1 MYTDISNKE
10 LLFMCFWWIED
21 LRVQE
26 DFVGYS
32 ELPDIKSDT
41 IATAIKDSLIR
52 IQLSVNDLRA
62 QDYDGAGN
70 IFGKSTDVSLQIAA
84 EQPKAL
90 PTHCQGHSLNL
101 RTKTT
106 MTDSKQMNGVMG
118 TIAKVISLVKH
129 SPKRENLLGNIKNF
143 IHFEFIH
150 TDEEILLLDGQFVEK
165 MVSDYLPLMKLWDV
179 SLAAGKLDSE
189 VKARIIEI

>member
-1 MYTDISNKE
+1 
-10 LLFMCFWWIED
+10 MCFWWIED
-21 LRVQE
+21 LRAQE

-41 IATAIKDSLIR
+41 IVTAIKDSLIR

-70 IFGKSTDVSLQIAA
+70 MFGKSTDVSLQIAV

-101 RTKTT
+101 GTKAT
-106 MTDSKQMNGVMG
+106 MTDSKQMKDVMG
-118 TIAKVISLVKH
+118 TVTKIIS
-129 SPKRENLLGNIKNF
+129 
-143 IHFEFIH
+143 
-150 TDEEILLLDGQFVEK
+150 
-165 MVSDYLPLMKLWDV
+165 
-179 SLAAGKLDSE
+179 
-189 VKARIIEI
+189 

>member
-1 MYTDISNKE
+1 M
-10 LLFMCFWWIED
+10 
-21 LRVQE
+21 
-26 DFVGYS
+26 
-32 ELPDIKSDT
+32 
-41 IATAIKDSLIR
+41 IR

-70 IFGKSTDVSLQIAA
+70 MFGKSTDVSLQIAA
-84 EQPKAL
+84 EQPNAL

-101 RTKTT
+101 GTKTT
-106 MTDSKQMNGVMG
+106 MRDSKQTNGVMG
-118 TIAKVISLVKH
+118 TVTKIISLVKH

-143 IHFEFIH
+143 IHFEFIN
-150 TDEEILLLDGQFVEK
+150 TDEEILRLDGQFVEK

-189 VKARIIEI
+189 VKARIHEI

>member
-1 MYTDISNKE
+1 MPDEYTDISNKK

-21 LRVQE
+21 LRAQE

-41 IATAIKDSLIR
+41 IVTAIKDSLIR

-70 IFGKSTDVSLQIAA
+70 MFGKSTDVSLQIAV

-101 RTKTT
+101 GTKAT
-106 MTDSKQMNGVMG
+106 MTDSKQMKDVMG
-118 TIAKVISLVKH
+118 TVTKIISLVKYW
-129 SPKRENLLGNIKNF
+129 PKRENLLWNIKNF

-150 TDEEILLLDGQFVEK
+150 TNE
-165 MVSDYLPLMKLWDV
+165 
-179 SLAAGKLDSE
+179 
-189 VKARIIEI
+189 